1 MPNWVT
7 TQMKLSNFNDESA
20 IEKFF
25 TAIGNP
31 SNEDEDQQILDFDKL
46 IPNPEAE
53 GPDWYNANLKAWG
66 TKWNSCDAER
76 TAITSKSL
84 GSLGTLHEAELNF
97 LTAWAPASPII
108 KKIYDIAI
116 ELGIEI
122 RTTIDEEFGA
132 YKIYLNEEG
141 EGSLYQP
148 HPYSI
153 DSMITEHEAA
163 CPFYE

>member
-7 TQMKLSNFNDESA
+7 TQMKLSTFNNEGA

-31 SNEDEDQQILDFDKL
+31 SNEDEDQQILDFNKL
-46 IPNPEAE
+46 IPNPETE
-53 GPDWYNANLKAWG
+53 GSDWYNANLKAWG
-66 TKWNSCDAER
+66 TKWNACDAKR
-76 TAITSKSL
+76 TDITSRSFTG
-84 GSLGTLHEAELNF
+84 GSTLYESELSF
-97 LTAWAPASPII
+97 DTAWAPATPIL

-122 RTTIDEEFGA
+122 ITTIDEEFGA
-132 YKIYLNEEG
+132 YKIYLNEDG

-148 HPYSI
+148 QPYSI
-153 DSMITEHEAA
+153 DSMITEHRAS
-163 CPFYE
+163 CNFY

>member
-7 TQMKLSNFNDESA
+7 TQMKLSTFNDESA

-31 SNEDEDQQILDFDKL
+31 SNEDDDQQILDFDKL
-46 IPNPEAE
+46 IPNAEAD

-66 TKWNSCDAER
+66 TKWNACDAKK
-76 TAITSKSL
+76 TSITSRAFTG
-84 GSLGTLHEAELNF
+84 GSTLYEAELSF
-97 LTAWAPASPII
+97 DTAWAPASPII
-108 KKIYDIAI
+108 KKIYDLAI

-122 RTTIDEEFGA
+122 ITTIDEEFGSF
-132 YKIYLNEEG
+132 KIYLNEEG

-148 HPYSI
+148 QSYSI
-153 DSMITEHEAA
+153 DSMIEEHEAA
-163 CPFYE
+163 IPFY